1 MHGNIYSME
10 RLEILAGEQIIQS
23 VIDKMILEERIKLDK
38 EKEKGE

>member
-1 MHGNIYSME
+1 ME

-38 EKEKGE
+38 EQEEEKTKGIYK

>member
-1 MHGNIYSME
+1 ME